1 GHEPNLHSKGTHMSA
16 VPQQVLVN
24 QKATVDNFLAFQQ
37 AVFNGFEKLV
47 DLNLQVVRASLDE
60 ANQKAQE
67 ALAVKDVQE
76 AVNFASTLVQPNADK
91 VTAYGKHVYD
101 IVTGVQSSLT
111 KLTEEQIA
119 EVQRQLDETIDQ
131 LAKNA
136 PTGSEG
142 AVALMKSSLA
152 TATSAYESAAKV
164 VRQASDAAESNIAAA
179 TNATLKAA
187 SDAAEVTKSAS
198 TRARRAPASEG

>member
-1 GHEPNLHSKGTHMSA
+1 MSA

-47 DLNLQVVRASLDE
+47 DLNLKVARASLDE
-60 ANQKAQE
+60 ASQKTQE
-67 ALAVKDVQE
+67 ALSVKDVQE
-76 AVNFASTLVQPNADK
+76 AVNFASGLVQPGSDK
-91 VTAYGKHVYD
+91 ITAYGKQVYD
-101 IVTGVQSSLT
+101 IVSGVQSTLT

-119 EVQRQLDETIDQ
+119 QAQRQLDETIDQ
-131 LAKNA
+131 IAKNA

-164 VRQASDAAESNIAAA
+164 ARQATDAAESNFAAA
-179 TNATLKAA
+179 ANATIKAA
-187 SDAAEVTKSAS
+187 NDAAEATKTA
-198 TRARRAPASEG
+198 TRARRAPASEA

>member
-1 GHEPNLHSKGTHMSA
+1 MSA

-24 QKATVDNFLAFQQ
+24 QKATVENFLAFQE

-47 DLNLQVVRASLDE
+47 DLNIKVVRASFDE
-60 ANQKAQE
+60 AGQKAQE
-67 ALAVKDVQE
+67 AMEVKDVQE
-76 AVNFASTLVQPNADK
+76 AVSFATGLVQPGTDK
-91 VTAYGKHVYD
+91 VAAYGKHVYD
-101 IVTGVQSSLT
+101 IVAGVQSTLT

-119 EVQRQLDETIDQ
+119 QAQRQLDDTIEQ

-164 VRQASDAAESNIAAA
+164 ARQASDAAESNITAAA
-179 TNATLKAA
+179 NATLKAA
-187 SDAAEVTKSAS
+187 TDAAEAAKTATTTA
-198 TRARRAPASEG
+198 TRARRAPAAEA

>member
-1 GHEPNLHSKGTHMSA
+1 
-16 VPQQVLVN
+16 LVN

-67 ALAVKDVQE
+67 ALAAKDVQE

-91 VTAYGKHVYD
+91 VTAYGNHVYD

-111 KLTEEQIA
+111 KLTEAQIA
-119 EVQRQLDETIDQ
+119 EVQRQPDETTDP
-131 LAKNA
+131 LAKYA
-136 PTGSEG
+136 PTVSDG
-142 AVALMKSSLA
+142 AAVLMTASPA
-152 TATSAYESAAKV
+152 TATSA
-164 VRQASDAAESNIAAA
+164 
-179 TNATLKAA
+179 
-187 SDAAEVTKSAS
+187 
-198 TRARRAPASEG
+198 

>member
-1 GHEPNLHSKGTHMSA
+1 MSS

-24 QKATVDNFLAFQQ
+24 QKASVDNFLAFHE

-47 DLNLQVVRASLDE
+47 DLNLKVARASLDE
-60 ANQKAQE
+60 AAQKTQE
-67 ALAVKDVQE
+67 ALEVRDVQE
-76 AVNFASTLVQPNADK
+76 AVNFASGLVQPNADK

-101 IVTGVQSSLT
+101 IVAGMQTSLT
-111 KLTEEQIA
+111 KLTEEQVA
-119 EVQRQLDETIDQ
+119 SAQRQLDDTIEQ

-152 TATSAYESAAKV
+152 TANSAYESAAKV
-164 VRQASDAAESNIAAA
+164 ARQATDAAESNITAA

-187 SDAAEVTKSAS
+187 SDAAEATKTA
-198 TRARRAPASEG
+198 TRARRAPAAEA

>member
-1 GHEPNLHSKGTHMSA
+1 MSA

-24 QKATVDNFLAFQQ
+24 QKASVDNFLAFQE

-47 DLNLQVVRASLDE
+47 DLNLKVVRASLDE
-60 ANQKAQE
+60 AGQKAQE
-67 ALAVKDVQE
+67 AMGVKDVQE
-76 AVNFASTLVQPNADK
+76 AVNFASGLVQPGSDK
-91 VTAYGKHVYD
+91 VSAYGKQVYD
-101 IVTGVQSSLT
+101 IVAGVQSTIT
-111 KLTEEQIA
+111 KLTEEQLSQA
-119 EVQRQLDETIDQ
+119 QRQLDETIDQ

-164 VRQASDAAESNIAAA
+164 ARQAGDAAESNFAAA
-179 TNATLKAA
+179 ANATLKAA
-187 SDAAEVTKSAS
+187 SDAAEATKTA
-198 TRARRAPASEG
+198 TRARRAPAAEA

>member
-1 GHEPNLHSKGTHMSA
+1 MSA

-24 QKATVDNFLAFQQ
+24 QKATVDNFLAFQE

-47 DLNLQVVRASLDE
+47 DLNLKVARASLDE

-67 ALAVKDVQE
+67 AMGVKDVQE
-76 AVNFASTLVQPNADK
+76 AVNFASGLVQPNTDK
-91 VTAYGKHVYD
+91 VTAYGKQIYD
-101 IVTGVQSSLT
+101 IVAGVQSSLT
-111 KLTEEQIA
+111 RLTEEQISQA
-119 EVQRQLDETIDQ
+119 QRQLDDTIDQ

-164 VRQASDAAESNIAAA
+164 ARQASDAAESNIAAA

-187 SDAAEVTKSAS
+187 TDAAEATKTAT
-198 TRARRAPASEG
+198 TRARRAPASEA

>member
-1 GHEPNLHSKGTHMSA
+1 MSA

-24 QKATVDNFLAFQQ
+24 QKASVDNLLAFQE

-47 DLNLQVVRASLDE
+47 DLNLKVARASLDE
-60 ANQKAQE
+60 AAQKAQE
-67 ALAVKDVQE
+67 ALEVKDVQE
-76 AVNFASTLVQPNADK
+76 AVNFASSLAQPNTDK

-101 IVTGVQSSLT
+101 IISSLQSSLT
-111 KLTEEQIA
+111 KLTEEQVA
-119 EVQRQLDETIDQ
+119 QAQRQVDEAIEQ

-142 AVALMKSSLA
+142 AVALMKSTLA

-164 VRQASDAAESNIAAA
+164 ARQASDAAESNIAAA

-187 SDAAEVTKSAS
+187 NEAAEATKTATS
-198 TRARRAPASEG
+198 TRARRAPAAEA

>member
-1 GHEPNLHSKGTHMSA
+1 MSA

-24 QKATVDNFLAFQQ
+24 QKATVDNFLAFQE

-47 DLNLQVVRASLDE
+47 DLNLRVARASLDE
-60 ANQKAQE
+60 AGKKAQE
-67 ALAVKDVQE
+67 AMEVKDVQE
-76 AVNFASTLVQPNADK
+76 AVNFATGLLQPNTDK
-91 VTAYGKHVYD
+91 VSAYGKDVYD
-101 IVTGVQSSLT
+101 IVTGVHSSLT

-119 EVQRQLDETIDQ
+119 VAQAQLDEAIDQ

-142 AVALMKSSLA
+142 AVALIKSSLA

-164 VRQASDAAESNIAAA
+164 ARQAGDAAGSNITAAA
-179 TNATLKAA
+179 NATLKAA
-187 SDAAEVTKSAS
+187 SDAAEATKTA
-198 TRARRAPASEG
+198 TRARRAPAADTEA

>member
-1 GHEPNLHSKGTHMSA
+1 MSA

-24 QKATVDNFLAFQQ
+24 QKASVDHFLAFHE

-47 DLNLQVVRASLDE
+47 DLNLKVARASLDE
-60 ANQKAQE
+60 AVQKTQE
-67 ALAVKDVQE
+67 ALEVKDVQE
-76 AVNFASTLVQPNADK
+76 AVNFTSGLVQPNVDK
-91 VTAYGKHVYD
+91 VAAYGKNVYD
-101 IVTGVQSSLT
+101 IVAGLQSSLT

-119 EVQRQLDETIDQ
+119 QAQRQMDDTIEQ

-164 VRQASDAAESNIAAA
+164 ARQASDAAESNIAAA

-187 SDAAEVTKSAS
+187 SDAAEATKTATT
-198 TRARRAPASEG
+198 TRARRAPAADA

>member
-1 GHEPNLHSKGTHMSA
+1 MSA

-24 QKATVDNFLAFQQ
+24 QKASVDNFLAFHE

-47 DLNLQVVRASLDE
+47 DLNLKVARASLDE
-60 ANQKAQE
+60 AVQKAQE
-67 ALAVKDVQE
+67 ALEVKDVQE
-76 AVNFASTLVQPNADK
+76 AVNFTSGLVQPNTDK
-91 VTAYGKHVYD
+91 VAAYGKHVYD
-101 IVTGVQSSLT
+101 IVAGLQSSIT

-119 EVQRQLDETIDQ
+119 QAQRQMDETIEQ

-164 VRQASDAAESNIAAA
+164 ARQASDAAESNIAAA

-187 SDAAEVTKSAS
+187 SDAAEATKTATT
-198 TRARRAPASEG
+198 TRARRAPAAEA